1 MKSLVIFAA
10 IFLLPGM
17 FHAFYRRMNVLK
29 KTQNLKKSLGALLLL
44 TFLLVS
50 SANAQETLNAEK
62 HLLIVQPET
71 VKTDQLPS
79 PQIDDFKTA
88 EEIDLI
94 RRALRH
100 TSLSS
105 RLDVFYNYFSGES
118 RSFENFLSSVQSQEN
133 SFSLNPT
140 NREVFATREKFFTLL
155 KSDNPEGN
163 SAQRLDVRMNRRL
176 SFEYH
181 NPFISPHLYLDPL
194 QRRISL
200 ALVKT
205 LPWATTVSAYYDP
218 IRKESLGLISHRFNE
233 KTEFRTI
240 LFHSDKTRE
249 NNVLATIRF
258 YF

>member
-1 MKSLVIFAA
+1 MRTIL
-10 IFLLPGM
+10 FLTIM
-17 FHAFYRRMNVLK
+17 FLSTA
-29 KTQNLKKSLGALLLL
+29 Q
-44 TFLLVS
+44 
-50 SANAQETLNAEK
+50 AQETLHVEER
-62 HLLIVQPET
+62 LLVQPET
-71 VKTDQLPS
+71 LETNQLPS

-118 RSFENFLSSVQSQEN
+118 RSFENFLSSVQTQDDSISRAPSN
-133 SFSLNPT
+133 S
-140 NREVFATREKFFTLL
+140 EVFATREKFFTVA
-155 KSDNPEGN
+155 KSNNPEGN
-163 SAQRLDVRMNRRL
+163 SLQRLDIRMNRRL

-181 NPFISPHLYLDPL
+181 NPFVSPHLYLDPL

-200 ALVKT
+200 ALVKN
-205 LPWATTVSAYYDP
+205 LPWSTTVSAYYDP
-218 IRKESLGLISHRFNE
+218 IRKESLGLISHRINQ
-233 KTEFRTI
+233 KTEFRTF
-240 LFHSDKTRE
+240 LFHSDKTHE